1 MCVWE
6 HRRAR
11 HGENTMSTRIPLSY
25 LCEQL
30 NMTVAEAVDHAVAAE
45 MRLHSYSDPTLEGV
59 DGLSVD
65 HAVEIATADVSLVFC
80 TVPAKVVS

>member
-1 MCVWE
+1 
-6 HRRAR
+6 
-11 HGENTMSTRIPLSY
+11 
-25 LCEQL
+25 
-30 NMTVAEAVDHAVAAE
+30 MTVAEAVDHAVAAG

-65 HAVEIATADVSLVFC
+65 HAVEIAAADVSLVFC